1 MTGGIAIIGYASL
14 DHVAMLDSVP
24 RPGRTSTI
32 LARPRNAWPRL
43 GGSPAYVAS
52 ALAAAGVANARP
64 VSWIGEDAAG
74 EAYLAQLRDRGVAV
88 DAMARVPGARTPIAV
103 LAYDPDGGCACLYDP
118 GMPKDL
124 DLSAAQRDVVAR
136 AGWLCVTIGPTRAT
150 LAALDALGPA
160 ARLAWV
166 VKDDPRALTPE
177 LAARLAARADLIC
190 HSRAERSFV
199 EAAFRAAP
207 EARPGRILVETL
219 GGEGAVVSRAGTS
232 RTVPTVPFE
241 TPDPTGAG
249 DTFAGGVIAALA
261 GGETDLVAVVEAGH
275 RAAATLL
282 RSRHVPNDES
292 A

>member
-32 LARPRNAWPRL
+32 LARPQNAWPRL

-52 ALAAAGVANARP
+52 ALAAAGVSEARP
-64 VSWIGEDAAG
+64 VSWVGADGAGDAYVDRLRERG
-74 EAYLAQLRDRGVAV
+74 IQTEAI
-88 DAMARVPGARTPIAV
+88 ARVTGARTPIAV

-124 DLSAAQRDVVAR
+124 DLTAAQRAVVAE

-150 LAALDALGPA
+150 LGALEALDPA

-166 VKDDPRALTPE
+166 VKDDPRALTPD

-199 EAAFRAAP
+199 EAAFRAAAGGRP
-207 EARPGRILVETL
+207 ERMIIETL
-219 GGEGAVVSRAGTS
+219 GGEGAVVTQADAS

-261 GGETDLVAVVEAGH
+261 GGETDPAAAVEAGH
-275 RAAATLL
+275 RAAAALL
-282 RSRHVPNDES
+282 RSRQAPNDES

>member
-1 MTGGIAIIGYASL
+1 MNGGIAIIGYASL

-32 LARPRNAWPRL
+32 LARPQNAWPRL

-52 ALAAAGVANARP
+52 ALAAAGVAQARP
-64 VSWIGEDAAG
+64 VSWIGADAAG
-74 EAYLAQLRDRGVAV
+74 DAYLGQLRDRGVLV

-124 DLSAAQRDVVAR
+124 ALTPAQRDVVAQ

-150 LAALDALGPA
+150 LSALDALRPS

-177 LAARLAARADLIC
+177 LAAKLAARADVIC
-190 HSRAERSFV
+190 HSRAERGFV
-199 EAAFRAAP
+199 EAAFRAAAG
-207 EARPGRILVETL
+207 ARPGRVVIETL
-219 GGEGAVVSRAGTS
+219 GGEGAVATRDGTTL
-232 RTVPTVPFE
+232 TVPTVHFE

-261 GGETDLVAVVEAGH
+261 GGETDLAAVVEAGH

-282 RSRHVPNDES
+282 RSRLVPTDES